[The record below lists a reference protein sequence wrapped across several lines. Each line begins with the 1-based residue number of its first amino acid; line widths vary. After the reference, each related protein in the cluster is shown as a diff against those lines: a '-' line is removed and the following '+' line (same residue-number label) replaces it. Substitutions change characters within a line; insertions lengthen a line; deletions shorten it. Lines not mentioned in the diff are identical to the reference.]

1 MTGDG
6 WAKAVRQQLGLG
18 RLLPL
23 GGPEDGSWITE
34 QAASGVLSRAAS
46 GVSGIRPGTLRIR
59 LAAPEAAPEPSIP
72 APWTALPPGPLR
84 IEAEFSAPARQPLP
98 QIAEQLRQ
106 TLLSAAVERLGLVVA
121 EVDLH
126 VTDLLEVPASAQQP
140 TAAEASESAAG
151 ETSASHVVVAKPG
164 HPSPGPVPVRDP
176 AAELA
181 TVALSVPG
189 VTRLAPVPGLPT
201 PLARGG
207 LARPLQIEASDEPP
221 GRHVQIQ
228 LAVAETDRALDVSL
242 AVRAA
247 VAAAAQRDAPG
258 PITVAVLVT
267 AVEPGQVLPR

>member
-6 WAKAVRQQLGLG
+6 WAQAVRQQLGLG

-34 QAASGVLSRAAS
+34 QAASAILSRAAS
-46 GVSGIRPGTLRIR
+46 GVSGILPGTLRIR
-59 LAAPEAAPEPSIP
+59 LADPEAAPEPTVA

-84 IEAEFSAPARQPLP
+84 IEAEFSAPARQRLP
-98 QIAEQLRQ
+98 QVAEHLRQ
-106 TLLSAAVERLGLVVA
+106 TLLAVAAERLGLVVA

-140 TAAEASESAAG
+140 TAAEASESAVREA
-151 ETSASHVVVAKPG
+151 SASHVAVTKPG

-181 TVALSVPG
+181 TVAMAVPG
-189 VTRLAPVPGLPT
+189 VTRLAPAPGLPA

-207 LARPLQIEASDEPP
+207 LARPVGIEDSDEPP
-221 GRHVQIQ
+221 GRHVEIH
-228 LAVAETDRALDVSL
+228 LAVAETHRALDVSL

-247 VAAAAQRDAPG
+247 VAAAAQGDAPG
-258 PITVAVLVT
+258 PVTVAVLVT
-267 AVEPGQVLPR
+267 AVEQGQGLPT